1 MTVVVSTTAITAI
14 VATSVAAGISIFAT
28 LMLIG
33 LLIGKEVLGTSK
45 DNKMKLVARSLNI
58 GIIPL
63 VIGFTVLIGLKIAE
77 ILA

>member
-1 MTVVVSTTAITAI
+1 MITVVTVSTVTTI
-14 VATSVAAGISIFAT
+14 VAASVAASISIFAT

-33 LLIGKEVLGTSK
+33 FLVGKELLGTSK
-45 DNKMKLVARSLNI
+45 DNKMKLIARSLNI

-77 ILA
+77 MLA

>member
-1 MTVVVSTTAITAI
+1 MVTVVTVSTVTTI
-14 VATSVAAGISIFAT
+14 VATSVAVGISMFTT

-33 LLIGKEVLGTSK
+33 LLIGKEILGASR
-45 DNKMKLVARSLNI
+45 DNKRQLVARSLNI

-63 VIGFTVLIGLKIAE
+63 IIGFTVIVGLKVAE